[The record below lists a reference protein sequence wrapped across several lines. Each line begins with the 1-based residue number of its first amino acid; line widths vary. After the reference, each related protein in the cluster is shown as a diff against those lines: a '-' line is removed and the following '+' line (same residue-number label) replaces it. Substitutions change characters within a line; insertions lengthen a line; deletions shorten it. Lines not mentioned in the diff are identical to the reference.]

1 MDNEN
6 AFSKSFELIFISFY
20 NSFINIIPIIFIM
33 EVKNY
38 IAKVKRN
45 KTAQFK
51 KSSYVVNYYK
61 NNKQK
66 LVRLLEQVF
75 ESNPDW
81 WNWKAKYTAKKE
93 ANEVTK
99 NILNNAQDKGT
110 QTTISSLYYSL
121 LVIQGKLE
129 VQKALEQIHDNWCYL
144 TYFYEG
150 GIKEKRKDQFVPFRK
165 LSTLEKLK
173 DLEWIYAMMKN
184 Q

>member
-6 AFSKSFELIFISFY
+6 AFSKSVELIFIFFY

-51 KSSYVVNYYK
+51 KSSYVVDYYK

-81 WNWKAKYTAKKE
+81 
-93 ANEVTK
+93 
-99 NILNNAQDKGT
+99 
-110 QTTISSLYYSL
+110 
-121 LVIQGKLE
+121 
-129 VQKALEQIHDNWCYL
+129 
-144 TYFYEG
+144 
-150 GIKEKRKDQFVPFRK
+150 
-165 LSTLEKLK
+165 
-173 DLEWIYAMMKN
+173 
-184 Q
+184 

>member
-1 MDNEN
+1 
-6 AFSKSFELIFISFY
+6 
-20 NSFINIIPIIFIM
+20 M

-81 WNWKAKYTAKKE
+81 
-93 ANEVTK
+93 
-99 NILNNAQDKGT
+99 
-110 QTTISSLYYSL
+110 
-121 LVIQGKLE
+121 
-129 VQKALEQIHDNWCYL
+129 
-144 TYFYEG
+144 
-150 GIKEKRKDQFVPFRK
+150 
-165 LSTLEKLK
+165 
-173 DLEWIYAMMKN
+173 
-184 Q
+184 